1 MSSLQNQQNEPSL
14 QTSVQENIDQSLEKE
29 SGSSQEV
36 LNTLAA
42 SSTEQQEINDS
53 EENDE
58 DEDDEEEEEECIPM
72 TEEEFQQEIV
82 EAFENIR
89 RLGHNDGQ
97 RLARSVRDSFC
108 EINGREPELREM
120 ADVFSRIKQK
130 LADEAKEDDELLSSS
145 RNVIIKDDITNAEQ
159 EETTNVEINETKID
173 EEKGK
178 KLGLINIDVN
188 NASKEQ
194 KEELL
199 KFARGIVKDD
209 LQIQAKNQLAKLIGR
224 EPSKQELNDMLVQ
237 LATTSLLDCS
247 FDSSDDASDYNPDA
261 QEEKQQLLNDIEE
274 TEAFDVE
281 HTQEREEPT
290 LIDKPVLT
298 TPVKNKGSS
307 SRVDYYFEQYSTDCS
322 QLLIDKAVTSFKKM
336 HDRMPNDNE
345 LNNMK
350 HFLHTEKADLLNDQV
365 QSNEHDKENTSFKL
379 NFGVEDTVDVD

>member
-1 MSSLQNQQNEPSL
+1 MSSLQNQQHEPSS
-14 QTSVQENIDQSLEKE
+14 QTSVQENIDQSLQKE

-36 LNTLAA
+36 LNTLTA
-42 SSTEQQEINDS
+42 SLTEQQEIKES

-58 DEDDEEEEEECIPM
+58 DEDDDNNDDDEEEDDEEEEECIPM
-72 TEEEFQQEIV
+72 TEQEFQQEIV

-89 RLGHNDGQ
+89 RLGRNDGQ

-130 LADEAKEDDELLSSS
+130 LADEAKEDGELLSSS
-145 RNVIIKDDITNAEQ
+145 RNVIIKDDVTNAEQ
-159 EETTNVEINETKID
+159 EETTNVEINDKKID
-173 EEKGK
+173 EEKEK
-178 KLGLINIDVN
+178 KLCLINIDVN
-188 NASKEQ
+188 NASKEE

-199 KFARGIVKDD
+199 KVARGIVKDD

-247 FDSSDDASDYNPDA
+247 FDSSDDTSDYNPDA

-274 TEAFDVE
+274 TAAFEDE

-298 TPVKNKGSS
+298 TPVKNKGTS
-307 SRVDYYFEQYSTDCS
+307 SRVDYYFEQYSADCS
-322 QLLIDKAVTSFKKM
+322 QLLIDKAVTSFKKCM
-336 HDRMPNDNE
+336 IVCQMITN
-345 LNNMK
+345 
-350 HFLHTEKADLLNDQV
+350 
-365 QSNEHDKENTSFKL
+365 
-379 NFGVEDTVDVD
+379 